1 MYYLTLKQDQSSKLT
16 LKYEKCQNEFPS
28 VTVNFYLKERMF
40 RFKHKII
47 FIFLSLASCQLLA
60 CPNCNV
66 VFIAI
71 DALQA
76 KRISSLGYSRET
88 TPKIDRLAAEG
99 VFFSQAYSPSSWT
112 IPTFLS
118 VFSSTYPTEHTMTN
132 RYRKFEKD
140 EKIVSNFAKDTP
152 KLQVMAEIF
161 RQKAYRTGAF
171 TGASGVSAELGY
183 NKGFEVF
190 KDDVA
195 FGGIENS
202 AKSAIEWLKALKK
215 EEKFFLFLHGY
226 DTHGQYSLPQDYNGK
241 FMIKSKKFKGTK
253 EEEIVL
259 REAKVEG
266 KSTNID
272 YSDKE
277 FWSAW
282 YDSKIFDADHRLG
295 RFLSD
300 FQKMPQA
307 KNTIIVLISD
317 HGTEIFEHDSIDH
330 GHTLYDEL
338 VHVPFIMTG
347 PGIKKN
353 NMVKEQV
360 TTMDLLPTLLD
371 YLSIKPTKTL
381 KAQMRG
387 RSLKKALLGK
397 PIAAADAF
405 SETDYRDLIHKRSVR
420 TKDNWK
426 LIITLDDGSE
436 ELYDLNTDPS
446 EKKNLSSSNPKK
458 ANAMMSTLDKHLNSM
473 SQAKNKYK

>member
-1 MYYLTLKQDQSSKLT
+1 MFKYL
-16 LKYEKCQNEFPS
+16 N
-28 VTVNFYLKERMF
+28 NFV
-40 RFKHKII
+40 
-47 FIFLSLASCQLLA
+47 FIFCLVSPFDVFAD

-66 VFIAI
+66 VVIAI

-76 KRISSLGYSRET
+76 KRISSLGYTRPT
-88 TPKIDRLAAEG
+88 TPEIDKLAASG
-99 VFFSQAYSPSSWT
+99 VSFARAISPSSWT
-112 IPTFLS
+112 VPTYLS
-118 VFSSTYPTEHTMTN
+118 IFSSAYPTEHTMTN
-132 RYRKFEKD
+132 RYRKFEKND
-140 EKIVSNFAKDTP
+140 KVVANFSQDTP
-152 KLQVMAEIF
+152 KLQVMAEVF
-161 RQKAYRTGAF
+161 KNNGYRTGAF

-183 NKGFEVF
+183 NKGFELF
-190 KDDVA
+190 TENPS
-195 FGGIENS
+195 FGGLEPAAQS
-202 AKSAIEWLKALKK
+202 ANAWLATLKK
-215 EEKFFLFLHGY
+215 TDKFFLFLHGY

-253 EEEIVL
+253 EEEIAL

-295 RFLSD
+295 KFLSD
-300 FQKMPQA
+300 FQKTPQA
-307 KNTIIVLISD
+307 KNTIIILISD

-338 VHVPFIMTG
+338 VHVPFIITG

-353 NMVKEQV
+353 NTVKEQV

-371 YLSIKPTKTL
+371 YLSIKPAMTL
-381 KAQMRG
+381 KVQMRG

-397 PIAAADAF
+397 SISAADAF

-426 LIITLDDGSE
+426 LIITIDDGSE

-458 ANAMMSTLDKHLNSM
+458 AKALMSILDKHLNSM
-473 SQAKNKYK
+473 SQTKNKFK